1 MRHVRPMDVFEAMR
15 TCRAI
20 RRLRPDPVPAAL
32 LRRVLEA
39 ATWAPSGGNR
49 QPCRF
54 IAVRDAGLKAAL
66 QRLYVPTWQAY
77 RAQRGRI
84 AAALPESSRRR
95 AERGLEAGDHLA
107 EHLHEAPVIVVVC
120 ARTKD
125 LMITDAQL
133 GRPSV
138 VGGASIYPAVQNL
151 LLACRAM
158 GLGGTLTTLLC
169 LHETEVRSLL
179 GIPDGWATCAHVPIG
194 WPAGRGHGPL
204 DRKPVD
210 AVTFSDRWGEP
221 TDRAAP

>member
-1 MRHVRPMDVFEAMR
+1 MDVFEAMR

-20 RRLRPDPVPAAL
+20 RRFTPDPIPDAL
-32 LRRVLEA
+32 LRQVLEA

-54 IAVRDAGLKAAL
+54 IAVRDLALKEAL
-66 QRLYVPTWQAY
+66 QRLYVPTWRAY
-77 RAQRGRI
+77 RAQRGRL

-95 AERGLEAGDHLA
+95 AERGLDAGDHLA
-107 EHLHEAPVIVVVC
+107 DHLHEVPVIVVVC
-120 ARTKD
+120 ARIKD

-151 LLACRAM
+151 LLACRAV

-169 LHETEVRSLL
+169 LHETEVRALL

-204 DRKPVD
+204 DRK
-210 AVTFSDRWGEP
+210 AVEAVAFSDRWGEP
-221 TDRAAP
+221 VDRAVP